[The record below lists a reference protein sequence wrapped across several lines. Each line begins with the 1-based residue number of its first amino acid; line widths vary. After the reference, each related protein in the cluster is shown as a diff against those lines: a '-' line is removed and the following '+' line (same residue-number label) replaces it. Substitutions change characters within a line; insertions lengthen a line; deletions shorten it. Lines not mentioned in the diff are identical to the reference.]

1 MPTRIAPPIRH
12 FWHNNHYRKFSSMK
26 KPMYSRLAFAALM
39 CACATAEAAPVPTLS
54 GALPLVIAHRGASGY
69 LPEESVQAYQ
79 LAIRMGADYI
89 EGDVYLTADKQAVM
103 LHDGTLNATTNV
115 VAYAATHPEIAAL
128 RSTNGS
134 YDVTKFTLAQL
145 QQLSVTCRNA
155 SGYCTDRTYFDPA
168 TSYSFATYS
177 NFLDLAYNNFL
188 NTGLAIGV
196 FPEAKQSGLAV
207 AAAILTGLHDPKYNG
222 YFTTA
227 GRALTQSFDADQV
240 AYLNTNSS
248 IPVSYLG
255 VCPTTAAA
263 AAQVA
268 AIADGV
274 GPSSSQLNAACI
286 NAAHDAGLTVMPY
299 TYLNNPASYAT
310 AYNLG
315 VDGVFTNFPD
325 IAASARDQLFG
336 PANPVPE
343 PHSLALIGLGLA
355 GIAALKKRRQA

>member
-1 MPTRIAPPIRH
+1 
-12 FWHNNHYRKFSSMK
+12 MK
-26 KPMYSRLAFAALM
+26 TPMHAHVLPLAALM
-39 CACATAEAAPVPTLS
+39 LGAGTAHATPTLS
-54 GALPLVIAHRGASGY
+54 GDRPLVIAHRGASGY

-79 LAIRMGADYI
+79 LAMRMGTDYI
-89 EGDVYLTADKQAVM
+89 EGDVYLTADNKAVM

-128 RSTNGS
+128 RSANGS

-155 SGYCTDRTYFDPA
+155 NGYCADKTYFDPA
-168 TSYSFATYS
+168 VSYSFTSYDA
-177 NFLDLAYNNFL
+177 FLDLAYKHYL
-188 NTGLAIGV
+188 ETGIAIGV
-196 FPEAKQSGLAV
+196 FPEAKQGGLAV
-207 AAAILTGLHDPKYNG
+207 AAAILAGLTDARYNG

-227 GRALTQSFDADQV
+227 GRALTQSFDAAQV
-240 AYLNTNSS
+240 SYLNAGAD

-268 AIADGV
+268 AIADGI
-274 GPSSSQLNAACI
+274 GPSTGQLSAACV
-286 NAAHDAGLTVMPY
+286 NAAHGAGLTVMPY

-310 AYNLG
+310 GYNLG

-325 IAASARDQLFG
+325 IAATVRDQVFG
-336 PANPVPE
+336 PETPVPE

-355 GIAALKKRRQA
+355 GLGAFRKRRSA